1 MAKPVIIIGG
11 GGHARV
17 IADILLCQGRP
28 VLGFLDDSQLTL
40 ATQIPQL
47 GRVLDAM
54 KYASQAE
61 FIIGIGANQ
70 TRQKF
75 ATSLAGAVQF
85 TTAIHPSAVIANDV
99 VISEGTVVMAGAV
112 INTGSK
118 IGRHCIINTSSSID
132 HDCRLADFVHVSPGA
147 VLAGTVEVGE
157 ESWLGAGSVVIN
169 NCRVSSAVIL
179 GAGAVVTKNID
190 TPGTYVGIPARMIES
205 SESKGISN

>member
-47 GRVLDAM
+47 GKVLDAM

-70 TRQKF
+70 TRQKL

-85 TTAIHPSAVIANDV
+85 TTAIHPGAVIAKDV
-99 VISEGTVVMAGAV
+99 VINEGTVVMAGAV
-112 INTGSK
+112 INTGCK
-118 IGRHCIINTSSSID
+118 IGRHCIINTASSID
-132 HDCRLADFVHVSPGA
+132 HDSLLADFVHISPGA
-147 VLAGTVEVGE
+147 HLAGTVKVGTR
-157 ESWLGAGSVVIN
+157 SWVGIGAIVSNDNNICDDVLIGAGG
-169 NCRVSSAVIL
+169 L
-179 GAGAVVTKNID
+179 VVTSILY
-190 TPGTYVGIPARMIES
+190 PGTYIGVPVKKYNRG
-205 SESKGISN
+205 